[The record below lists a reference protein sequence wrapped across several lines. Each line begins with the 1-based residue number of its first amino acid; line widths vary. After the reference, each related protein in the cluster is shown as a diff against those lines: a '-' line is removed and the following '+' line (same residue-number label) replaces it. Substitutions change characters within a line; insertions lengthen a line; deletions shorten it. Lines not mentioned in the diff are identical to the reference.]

1 MRKKAFLIL
10 AVVMIVAI
18 TSVALIACGEET
30 TTTANPVH
38 KISAVAGENY
48 EIKNLASSAQ
58 VGDPVYFDVEVTNS
72 FFIAWNRF
80 GQTISFVLTRDSVT
94 NSPCLTK
101 TSSSR

>member
-38 KISAVAGENY
+38 KISAAAGENY
-48 EIKNLASSAQ
+48 EIKNLASSA
-58 VGDPVYFDVEVTNS
+58 
-72 FFIAWNRF
+72 
-80 GQTISFVLTRDSVT
+80 
-94 NSPCLTK
+94 
-101 TSSSR
+101 